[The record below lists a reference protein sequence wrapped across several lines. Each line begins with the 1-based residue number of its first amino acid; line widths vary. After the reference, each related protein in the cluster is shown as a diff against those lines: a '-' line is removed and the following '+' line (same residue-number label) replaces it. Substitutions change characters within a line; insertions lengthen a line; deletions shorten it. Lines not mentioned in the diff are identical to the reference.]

1 LKDAIVPETAVT
13 DDRIAAPHPFVP
25 PLLAQ
30 LRAGTRDAHDRIEA
44 IPGQGIL
51 LAPELS
57 AGAYIAALKALY
69 AFQAGLHKRLPP
81 LLRNVAGLNWPEH
94 EVLQALA
101 GDLTWFGIALPR
113 AVAGPRMINDSC
125 TALGA
130 LYLLEGSQLG
140 GRIIGKA
147 VAKSLSV
154 SPGRGGSFFCGRTAD
169 NARNRWQAFCTVL
182 AREGELLDAAGCA
195 RVVAGA
201 QASFAYLE
209 AKLGGSPQSAQ
220 GVGAA
225 VKPVAAGHAVRTMN

>member
-1 LKDAIVPETAVT
+1 MSERAIS

-44 IPGQGIL
+44 IPGLGIL

-81 LLRNVAGLNWPEH
+81 LLRNVAGLNWPEP

-101 GDLTWFGIALPR
+101 EDLTWFGISLPR
-113 AVAGPRMINDSC
+113 AVAGPRGLTDSC

-154 SPGRGGSFFCGRTAD
+154 SPGRGGSFFCGRAADTA
-169 NARNRWQAFCTVL
+169 RQRWQAFCTVL
-182 AREGELLDAAGCA
+182 AREGDRLDAAGCA

-209 AKLGGSPQSAQ
+209 ARLGGSPK
-220 GVGAA
+220 AA
-225 VKPVAAGHAVRTMN
+225 PGTGTPPKRVAAGHAARTMN

>member
-1 LKDAIVPETAVT
+1 MSESANY
-13 DDRIAAPHPFVP
+13 DDRIAVPHPFVP

-44 IPGQGIL
+44 IPGLGIL

-81 LLRNVAGLNWPEH
+81 LLRGIAGLNWPEH
-94 EVLQALA
+94 EVLQALTD
-101 GDLTWFGIALPR
+101 DLTWFGVALPR
-113 AVAGPRMINDSC
+113 PVSGPRMINDSC
-125 TALGA
+125 TAIGA

-169 NARNRWQAFCTVL
+169 NARHRWQAFCTVL
-182 AREGELLDAAGCA
+182 AQEGERLDAAGCA

-209 AKLGGSPQSAQ
+209 ARLGGSAKSAP
-220 GVGAA
+220 GAA
-225 VKPVAAGHAVRTMN
+225 AAARPIAAGRAVRTMN

>member
-1 LKDAIVPETAVT
+1 MSDAATT

-30 LRAGTRDAHDRIEA
+30 LRAGTREAHDRIEA
-44 IPGQGIL
+44 IPGLGIL

-57 AGAYIAALKALY
+57 AGAYVAALKALY
-69 AFQAGLHKRLPP
+69 AVQAGMHRRLPP
-81 LLRNVAGLNWPEH
+81 LLRDVAGLNWPEH
-94 EVLQALA
+94 DVLQALA
-101 GDLTWFGIALPR
+101 CDLTWFGVTLPR
-113 AVAGPRMINDSC
+113 AVAGPRMISDSC
-125 TALGA
+125 SALGA

-169 NARNRWQAFCTVL
+169 NARNRWQAFCAVL
-182 AREGELLDAAGCA
+182 AREGERLDEAGRA

-209 AKLGGSPQSAQ
+209 ARLGGSPHVAKHA
-220 GVGAA
+220 GAPA
-225 VKPVAAGHAVRTMN
+225 STRPAGHAARTMN

>member
-1 LKDAIVPETAVT
+1 VPERAID

-30 LRAGTRDAHDRIEA
+30 LRAGTREAHDRIEA
-44 IPGQGIL
+44 IPGLGIL

-81 LLRNVAGLNWPEH
+81 LLRNVAGLNWPEP

-101 GDLTWFGIALPR
+101 DDLTWFGVKLPR
-113 AVAGPRMINDSC
+113 EVAGPRGINESC
-125 TALGA
+125 AALGA

-147 VAKSLSV
+147 VAKSLAV

-169 NARNRWQAFCTVL
+169 NARQRWQAFCTVL
-182 AREGELLDAAGCA
+182 AREGERLDPAGCA

-209 AKLGGSPQSAQ
+209 ARLGGSPKVARS
-220 GVGAA
+220 AA
-225 VKPVAAGHAVRTMN
+225 VPPKRTGAGHAVRTMN